1 MNKSPRDIDHLSN
14 SSLKTY
20 LNCPK
25 QWAHK
30 YLEGMRGT
38 VGVALIKG
46 SAVDHA
52 ADVNWQQKRKSGDDL
67 SIDDAQEL
75 AEGMFR
81 QKVDEAGGRTEV
93 DWHGNSFP
101 EALQSALKLTAR
113 HMRDHAPLYTPT
125 ATQVR
130 VSRKLDSGRDF
141 IGFIDA
147 VTEDGVVIDVKSGN
161 RKLPQ
166 RDADTDLQPGAYAFG
181 LGRPVDFVYLRV
193 IDSGRAPVHS
203 EMVTT
208 RRSQAGVEW
217 FETLAN
223 DVDRAID
230 AGVFPANPGWSCSW
244 CPALNGCVATVTVD

>member
-14 SSLKTY
+14 SSIKKY
-20 LNCPK
+20 LACPK
-25 QWAHK
+25 QWAHH

-52 ADVNWQQKRKSGDDL
+52 ADVNWQQKRKTGEDL
-67 SIDDAQEL
+67 SVEDAQDL
-75 AEGMFR
+75 AETMFR
-81 QKVDEAGGRTEV
+81 RKLDEAGGRSEV
-93 DWHGNSFP
+93 DWHGDTMPS
-101 EALQSALKLTAR
+101 ALQSAMKMTAR

-130 VSRKLDSGRDF
+130 VSRKLASGRDF

-147 VTEDGVVIDVKSGN
+147 VAGDGTVIDVKSGS
-161 RKLPQ
+161 RKMAQ

-181 LGRPVDFVYLRV
+181 LERPVDFVYLRV

-203 EMVTT
+203 ELVTT
-208 RRSQAGVEW
+208 RRSAAGVAW
-217 FETLAN
+217 FGQLAN
-223 DVDRAID
+223 DVDAAID
-230 AGVFPANPGWSCSW
+230 AGVFPANPGYQCSW
-244 CPALNGCVATVTVD
+244 CPAKAACVATVTLD